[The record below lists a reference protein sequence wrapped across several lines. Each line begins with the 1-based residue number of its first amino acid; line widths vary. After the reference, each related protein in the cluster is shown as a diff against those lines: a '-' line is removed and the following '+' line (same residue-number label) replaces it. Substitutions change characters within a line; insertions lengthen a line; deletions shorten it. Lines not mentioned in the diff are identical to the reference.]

1 MIKLGCYNTLKAVRF
16 VDFGVYLG
24 DDDGIE
30 VLLPKR
36 YVPSRLKK
44 DEEIEVFVYRDSENR
59 PIATTER
66 PYATVGQFV
75 YLQVVDVNKTGAFL
89 DWGLTKDL
97 MCPFREQKIKMQKGM
112 EYLVYVYLD
121 DATQRVVASA
131 KIEKFL
137 DNVFPHLRHGD
148 EVDALVYRHTDIGYK
163 AIVNNLYSGLIYENE
178 TYAPI
183 SLGSTPIKAYVK
195 HVREDGKI
203 DLTVTP
209 PASDRIPSL
218 EQNII
223 KRMKS
228 LGGMLDLNDKS
239 SPEDIKKRFNCSKK
253 DFKRALG
260 SLYRQHTIVITPEEI
275 KIL

>member
-1 MIKLGCYNTLKAVRF
+1 MTIGSYNTLKVARS
-16 VDFGVYLG
+16 VDFGLYLS
-24 DDDGIE
+24 DDEGNE
-30 VLLPKR
+30 VLLPSR
-36 YVPSRLKK
+36 YVPSRVRQG
-44 DEEIEVFVYRDSENR
+44 DEIEVFVYRDSENR

-137 DNVFPHLRHGD
+137 DNVFPRLRHGD

-183 SLGSTPIKAYVK
+183 SLGGTPIKAYVK

-209 PASDRIPSL
+209 PASDRIPSI

-228 LGGMLDLNDKS
+228 LGGILDLNDKS
-239 SPEDIKKRFNCSKK
+239 SPEDIKRRFNCSKK

-260 SLYRQHTIVITPEEI
+260 SLYRQHIIAITPDEI